1 MYDLIHDCRRFLL
14 AFRQVITNAPGQL
27 YASAL
32 VFSPLHSTV
41 RKNFRDI
48 VPRWV
53 KLQSRHRE
61 KWSASLQTLEG
72 HSSVVNT
79 VVFSP
84 DGQRVASG
92 SDDHT
97 VRLWDT
103 QTGECRSLLE
113 GHSRSV
119 NTVVFSPDGQLVAS
133 GSDDHTVRLWD
144 AQIGE
149 CRSLLEGHSS
159 PVSTVVFSPDGQ
171 LVASG

>member
-14 AFRQVITNAPGQL
+14 AFRQVIINAPGQL

-32 VFSPLHSTV
+32 MFSPLHSTV
-41 RKNFRDI
+41 RINFRDI

-53 KLQSRHRE
+53 KFQPRHRE

-72 HSSVVNT
+72 HSESIKT

-84 DGQRVASG
+84 NGQLVASG
-92 SDDHT
+92 SGDGT

-113 GHSRSV
+113 GHSNEV
-119 NTVVFSPDGQLVAS
+119 YTVVFSPDGQLVAS
-133 GSDDHTVRLWD
+133 GSYDHTVR
-144 AQIGE
+144 
-149 CRSLLEGHSS
+149 
-159 PVSTVVFSPDGQ
+159 
-171 LVASG
+171 